1 MLIELLVFQLKRMYI
16 NPPIAESSP
25 CFCKASGHIRREVGG
40 CNRRAN
46 PFTKVMSVTLI
57 PKRGLKN
64 RTQNEQIISFHNLV
78 SYEMFTL
85 N

>member
-1 MLIELLVFQLKRMYI
+1 MYI

-25 CFCKASGHIRREVGG
+25 CFAKYLAILGEKLVAG
-40 CNRRAN
+40 NRQAN

-57 PKRGLKN
+57 PKCGLKN
-64 RTQNEQIISFHNLV
+64 RTQNEQIISFHNLE
-78 SYEMFTL
+78 SYETFTL